1 MSLSAQ
7 APKQWKAAPHAG
19 PAVPHS
25 HADAIVVGGGAS
37 GVLMA
42 FHLLRETPSDFRV
55 TLIEKNPPIGRGI
68 AYGTANAEHLLNA
81 RIAFM
86 SALRDEPDHFRQWL
100 CAHPDN
106 ASADRQDT
114 IDPSGFAPRPVYG
127 DYLQSLIEPF
137 AAPARGPARLQIIR
151 GECRTIDESRSGVA
165 AILTDGSRH
174 TADIAILATGH
185 DVRPKSGGCYV
196 DPWTP
201 PAEPAVKRDAR
212 VLIVGTGLTMVDYV
226 LSLEAAGHQGPIVAM
241 SRHGLLPRPER
252 KHDMLA
258 IHPAD
263 IPFGAGPADLLRW
276 QRNLVEKHVADGGDW
291 RGVIDGLR
299 PFNQQIWRGLS
310 ASARR
315 TFMRHARA
323 WWNVH
328 RHRMPPQIHARIS
341 AATASGR
348 LRIVAA
354 SVCGVE
360 QNASGATVR
369 YRPRHMTD
377 VETLQVDVIV
387 ECRGM
392 VSRPTETANP
402 VLSGL
407 LESGRARPDTL
418 CIGLD
423 VTPDGAI
430 VDCNGTASERLFA
443 VGPLARAAFWEI
455 TAVPEIRGQCADLAG
470 RITRTRLRRTA

>member
-7 APKQWKAAPHAG
+7 APKPWKPAPHAG

-25 HADAIVVGGGAS
+25 HADAIVIGGGAS

-42 FHLLRETPSDFRV
+42 FHLLRDTPSDFRV
-55 TLIEKNPPIGRGI
+55 TLIEKSPRIGRGI
-68 AYGTANAEHLLNA
+68 AYATANIEHLLNA

-137 AAPARGPARLQIIR
+137 VAPARGQARLHVVC
-151 GECRTIDESRSGVA
+151 GECCAIDENRSGVDA
-165 AILTDGSRH
+165 TLADGSRH

-226 LSLEAAGHQGPIVAM
+226 LSLEAAGHQGPIIAM
-241 SRHGLLPRPER
+241 SRHGLLPRRER

-276 QRNLVEKHVADGGDW
+276 QRNLVEKHLAEGGDW
-291 RGVIDGLR
+291 RGVIDGVPEETGGAGLVCSCPPFITICAPLSSTPGSIPKYQLISPMMTMAPRPRPPAPPGMPPRDALASRSSSTLSLGRKSSVRIRHSPFAIRMSATFWR
-299 PFNQQIWRGLS
+299 PFAVSQNSIG
-310 ASARR
+310 
-315 TFMRHARA
+315 
-323 WWNVH
+323 
-328 RHRMPPQIHARIS
+328 IH
-341 AATASGR
+341 
-348 LRIVAA
+348 
-354 SVCGVE
+354 
-360 QNASGATVR
+360 
-369 YRPRHMTD
+369 PF
-377 VETLQVDVIV
+377 
-387 ECRGM
+387 
-392 VSRPTETANP
+392 NP
-402 VLSGL
+402 VFPGIFCLV
-407 LESGRARPDTL
+407 RA
-418 CIGLD
+418 CF
-423 VTPDGAI
+423 
-430 VDCNGTASERLFA
+430 N
-443 VGPLARAAFWEI
+443 
-455 TAVPEIRGQCADLAG
+455 
-470 RITRTRLRRTA
+470 